1 MRRTFAEVLR
11 EGKVDIRNEYE
22 KLYDIMYGRNFENG
36 STSLHDII
44 ADSFASFY
52 FRGTCL
58 SIDEFDKK
66 YGFDFEENPNGAEVE
81 YLVSFCEYFQNM
93 LVGLQCNPENIFLGF
108 SSVNTAFLM
117 EQIRKII
124 DAIGYM
130 SASDDGFTIYVEK
143 SPGSIAVSESEMIP
157 KELSYKVLEY
167 NHHSLHGEIEKK
179 KQILLKLAELL
190 EPEREKLREA
200 NKSLCSDVFYAFNNL
215 NLRHNNI
222 NKSDLAKYK
231 LTIASMEK
239 NVLEKWYDEVYQMCL
254 LCFLEL
260 EQAERKMKFDKLK
273 AAIEEDATY
282 EV

>member
-1 MRRTFAEVLR
+1 MRRTFAEILR
-11 EGKVDIRNEYE
+11 EGNVDIGNEYK
-22 KLYDIMYGRNFENG
+22 KLYDIMYDRNFENG

-58 SIDEFDKK
+58 TLDEFDEIH
-66 YGFDFEENPNGAEVE
+66 GFDFEENPDCYDVE
-81 YLVSFCEYFQNM
+81 YLVLFCEYYQNM
-93 LVGLQCNPENIFLGF
+93 LVGLQNVINDMIFGY
-108 SSVNTAFLM
+108 SSVNTALLM
-117 EQIRKII
+117 EQIRKVI

-130 SASDDGFTIYVEK
+130 PVYIDGFTIYIEK
-143 SPGSIAVSESEMIP
+143 SPASIAASESELIP

-190 EPEREKLREA
+190 EPERENLKNA
-200 NKSLCSDVFYAFNNL
+200 NGALCSDVFYAFNKM

-222 NKSDLAKYK
+222 NKNNPAKYK
-231 LTIASMEK
+231 LTIALMDK
-239 NVLEKWYDEVYQMCL
+239 DVLEKWYDEVYQMCL

-273 AAIEEDATY
+273 AAIEEDAVY